1 MIGIVRLALRRP
13 YTFIVMAVL
22 ILIFGTASALRT
34 PTDIFPN
41 INIPVISVVFSFT
54 GLPADDMAGRVVT
67 FYERSLPNSVND
79 IEHIESQSIANYGI
93 IKIFFQPTVN
103 INAALAQ
110 VNGMS
115 QTVLKQMPPSI
126 TPPLILS
133 FNASS
138 VPILQLALSSDKMS
152 ETQIFDSALNFIRPA
167 LAPVPGAALPLPFGG
182 KVRQVQADL
191 NQQALHQYG
200 VSANDVINALSLQ
213 NLITPVGTQ
222 KIGTYE
228 YTVNLNDSP
237 AAIDAFNS
245 LPVKTVNG
253 TVVYMRDVAYVHD
266 GSPPQINAV
275 HVNGASAVLLTIM
288 KAGASSTL
296 DIINGVKNLLPSV
309 SQTLPSSLKLTAVGD
324 QSVFVTDAVSSVV
337 KEGVIAATLTGMMIL
352 LFLGSWRSTLIITL
366 SIPLAILAALTGL
379 SLLGETINVMTL
391 GGLALAVGIL
401 VDDATVTIENI
412 NWHLEQGK
420 EIEPAIL
427 DGARQIVVPA
437 TVSLLCICIAFVPM
451 FGLGGVAG
459 YLFRPLAEAVML
471 ALAASYV
478 LSRTLVPTLAN
489 YLLRNQH
496 AHHSPDSAGDAPA
509 KPSRNPLARFQRG
522 FEHYFENVRNGYLGL
537 MQLCLRNRVKVI
549 AGFLCFSLL
558 SFGLAPY
565 LGQDFFPTVD
575 GGQIKLHIRAPTG
588 TRIEQTTSLA
598 DRIGTAIQGIVPSN
612 ELGGIVSN
620 IGLTVS
626 GINMAYNNSGTIGVG
641 DADILISLKPNHA
654 PTDNYIKTMRETL
667 PQQFPGTTFAFLP
680 ADIVSQ
686 VLNFGVPAP
695 IDLQVAGQNL
705 ASNRKYANSLLAK
718 VKAIPGI
725 ADARIQ
731 QAFQQPTLNVNVD
744 RSLTSLA
751 GLTEK
756 DVATAMLT
764 TLSGSSQSAPTYWLN
779 PANGVSYAVSV
790 QTPQRDINTMTGL
803 KNIPVT
809 SSGATSG
816 QLLGGLANVERSKS
830 NAVVSHYN
838 VQPVIDIFATPQG
851 RDLGALASDIQTVI
865 HDTAPDLPKGASVA
879 LRGQVST
886 MTSAYRQLFV
896 GLAAAIVLIYLL
908 IVINF
913 QSWVDPFVIVMAL
926 PTALAGIVWI
936 LFGTGTTLSVP
947 ALTGAIMCMGVATAN
962 SILVISFARERMAEG
977 ATAMAAAFEA
987 GRSRF
992 RPVLMTALAMVIGM
1006 LPMAIEP
1013 GQNAPLGRAVI
1024 GGLIFATCATLFLV
1038 PTVFSLVHGRQLGD
1052 ANQPAAATTSSH

>member
-13 YTFIVMAVL
+13 YTFIVMALL
-22 ILIFGTASALRT
+22 ILIFGIASALRT

-41 INIPVISVVFSFT
+41 INIPVISVVFTFT

-213 NLITPVGTQ
+213 NLIMPVGTQ

-228 YTVNLNDSP
+228 DTVNLNDSP
-237 AAIDAFNS
+237 TAVDAFNN

-296 DIINGVKNLLPSV
+296 DIINGVKSLLPSV

-324 QSVFVTDAVSSVV
+324 QSVFVTDAVSSVG
-337 KEGVIAATLTGMMIL
+337 KEGVIAATLTGMIIL

-391 GGLALAVGIL
+391 AGLALAVGIW
-401 VDDATVTIENI
+401 VDNATATIENI

-420 EIEPAIL
+420 AIEPAIL

-437 TVSLLCICIAFVPM
+437 TVSLLCICIAFVRM
-451 FGLGGVAG
+451 
-459 YLFRPLAEAVML
+459 
-471 ALAASYV
+471 
-478 LSRTLVPTLAN
+478 
-489 YLLRNQH
+489 
-496 AHHSPDSAGDAPA
+496 
-509 KPSRNPLARFQRG
+509 
-522 FEHYFENVRNGYLGL
+522 FENVRKTYLGL
-537 MQLCLRNRVKVI
+537 LQLCLRNRIKLI

-558 SFGLAPY
+558 SFGLAPH

-588 TRIEQTTSLA
+588 TRLEETASLT
-598 DRIGTAIQGIVPSN
+598 DRIGAVIRGIIPSN

-620 IGLTVS
+620 IGLSVS

-654 PTDNYIKTMRETL
+654 P
-667 PQQFPGTTFAFLP
+667 
-680 ADIVSQ
+680 
-686 VLNFGVPAP
+686 
-695 IDLQVAGQNL
+695 
-705 ASNRKYANSLLAK
+705 
-718 VKAIPGI
+718 
-725 ADARIQ
+725 
-731 QAFQQPTLNVNVD
+731 
-744 RSLTSLA
+744 
-751 GLTEK
+751 
-756 DVATAMLT
+756 
-764 TLSGSSQSAPTYWLN
+764 
-779 PANGVSYAVSV
+779 
-790 QTPQRDINTMTGL
+790 
-803 KNIPVT
+803 
-809 SSGATSG
+809 
-816 QLLGGLANVERSKS
+816 
-830 NAVVSHYN
+830 
-838 VQPVIDIFATPQG
+838 
-851 RDLGALASDIQTVI
+851 
-865 HDTAPDLPKGASVA
+865 
-879 LRGQVST
+879 
-886 MTSAYRQLFV
+886 
-896 GLAAAIVLIYLL
+896 
-908 IVINF
+908 
-913 QSWVDPFVIVMAL
+913 
-926 PTALAGIVWI
+926 
-936 LFGTGTTLSVP
+936 
-947 ALTGAIMCMGVATAN
+947 
-962 SILVISFARERMAEG
+962 
-977 ATAMAAAFEA
+977 
-987 GRSRF
+987 
-992 RPVLMTALAMVIGM
+992 
-1006 LPMAIEP
+1006 
-1013 GQNAPLGRAVI
+1013 
-1024 GGLIFATCATLFLV
+1024 
-1038 PTVFSLVHGRQLGD
+1038 
-1052 ANQPAAATTSSH
+1052 